1 MVYLFEGEEDFLK
14 EEAIRELEGRL
25 FKNGTE
31 EFNKTTFYGQDMDG
45 SELASVA
52 AVLPMLSQQ
61 RLIIIKGAEKLSS
74 AAKKSFISYLKKP
87 SPSTCLILDAKVLSK
102 RDRLYNAISQH
113 GRINTFK
120 KYYSGQVD
128 KWIVKRAH
136 SYKKKILPQ
145 AVAALQENVGDSL
158 RFLDQAVKKLVLY
171 IGDSEVIKVKD
182 VEEIIGKSSTATIFD
197 LIEAIRQKQRS
208 KALKILSELTE
219 ENKEIS
225 RIIGMLF
232 WQLKRIKQAKALL
245 GQKVSSKEIGRQ
257 LRVHRF
263 FLDRFIAEVKDFSS
277 REFSRHF
284 KFLLEADTE
293 IKKGIKKPQIA
304 LELLV
309 IKLCGL

>member
-14 EEAIRELEGRL
+14 EEAIRELEQRL
-25 FKNGTE
+25 FKKGTE
-31 EFNKTTFYGQDMDG
+31 EFNKTVFYGQDLDS
-45 SELASVA
+45 SELANVA

-74 AAKKSFISYLKKP
+74 PAKESLISYIKKP
-87 SPSTCLILDAKVLSK
+87 SPSACLVLDAKTLNK
-102 RDRLYNAISQH
+102 QDRLYNAISKYGQV
-113 GRINTFK
+113 NTFK
-120 KYYSGQVD
+120 KYYSGQID
-128 KWIVKRAH
+128 KWIVKKAC
-136 SYKKKILPQ
+136 SCKKKILPQ

-171 IGDSEVIKVKD
+171 VGDSEVIKVKD
-182 VEEIIGKSSTATIFD
+182 VEEIIGKNSTATIFD
-197 LIEAIRQKQRS
+197 LIGAIRQKQRS
-208 KALKILSELTE
+208 RALSILFELIE
-219 ENKEIS
+219 EGRETS

-245 GQKVSSKEIGRQ
+245 KQKVSSKEIGRQ

-277 REFSRHF
+277 REFNRHF

-293 IKKGIKKPQIA
+293 IKRGLKRPQIA